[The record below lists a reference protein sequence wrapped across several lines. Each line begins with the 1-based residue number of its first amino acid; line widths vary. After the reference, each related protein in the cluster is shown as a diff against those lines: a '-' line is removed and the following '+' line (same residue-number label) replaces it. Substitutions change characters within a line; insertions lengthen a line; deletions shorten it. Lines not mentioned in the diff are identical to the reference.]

1 MSTIDSQHCPA
12 CLSIGTLKYAEKI
25 ENALFNELTF
35 ASRKRPELMHYDLFE
50 CEKCKTLFTNR
61 NVNLKELLNNYENAE
76 YDSNI
81 EAKFAAKTYVKY
93 LTKALPSFKGSVLD
107 IGAGDG
113 AFLSEAR
120 KVFATSNLGI
130 EPSIKAIEK
139 KDDSQVK
146 IANLAIE
153 DFKPNEKYDMV
164 TCFQTI
170 EHLNDPR
177 QFISNMKNF
186 LKPGGFMVI
195 SCHNRLSLVNRLLG
209 EKSPIFDVEHLQVFT
224 SQGIELLFQSL
235 NLEIVYS
242 KKYRNEYPLSYWLK
256 IAPIGEK
263 IKNFVES
270 RKKLFKKHISIN
282 VGNHLIVG
290 KVK

>member
-1 MSTIDSQHCPA
+1 MQ
-12 CLSIGTLKYAEKI
+12 
-25 ENALFNELTF
+25 
-35 ASRKRPELMHYDLFE
+35 
-50 CEKCKTLFTNR
+50 
-61 NVNLKELLNNYENAE
+61 
-76 YDSNI
+76 
-81 EAKFAAKTYVKY
+81 
-93 LTKALPSFKGSVLD
+93 
-107 IGAGDG
+107 
-113 AFLSEAR
+113 
-120 KVFATSNLGI
+120 
-130 EPSIKAIEK
+130 
-139 KDDSQVK
+139 
-146 IANLAIE
+146 
-153 DFKPNEKYDMV
+153 
-164 TCFQTI
+164 
-170 EHLNDPR
+170 
-177 QFISNMKNF
+177 NF

-263 IKNFVES
+263 LKNFVES
-270 RKKLFKKHISIN
+270 RKKLFKKQISIN